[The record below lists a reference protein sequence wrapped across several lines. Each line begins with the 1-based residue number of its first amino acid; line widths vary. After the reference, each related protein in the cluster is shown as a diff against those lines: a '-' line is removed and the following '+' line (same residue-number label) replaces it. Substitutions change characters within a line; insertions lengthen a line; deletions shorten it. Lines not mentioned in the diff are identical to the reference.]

1 MVSLGRVF
9 PWVPNFLLFAIITSP
24 IIHHV
29 HPSPPPQKKILGIS
43 NVSIQ
48 TVLLVFEISNFKQF
62 LVL

>member
-29 HPSPPPQKKILGIS
+29 HPSPPPKKKNSGNFELLHTDSSLGI
-43 NVSIQ
+43 
-48 TVLLVFEISNFKQF
+48 
-62 LVL
+62 